1 MRSLEREEAVQSLQ
15 EVNCR
20 TEWLARLRRSA
31 VNQRTLSIPHARRA
45 TAAASSALTRDAFSR
60 GARTRPRGLLRR
72 TAIPPAGRD
81 GLGRP
86 SRQRRSPGVLCGI
99 YRMGSTGG
107 LSAAV
112 RDGSMHGAI
121 PIFVIRKQQLLAAET
136 WYRYLCS

>member
-112 RDGSMHGAI
+112 EPPVPSSLDAEVEATRTRVERPAPAG
-121 PIFVIRKQQLLAAET
+121 LA
-136 WYRYLCS
+136 